1 MYRQIMSKV
10 SFIHNVA
17 YYKHKFVPF
26 WKTKTGKYWAS
37 SKMRKKSGSQK
48 AEGCD

>member
-1 MYRQIMSKV
+1 MSKV

-26 WKTKTGKYWAS
+26 WKTKNREILGIFKNEKEEWF
-37 SKMRKKSGSQK
+37 SKG
-48 AEGCD
+48 